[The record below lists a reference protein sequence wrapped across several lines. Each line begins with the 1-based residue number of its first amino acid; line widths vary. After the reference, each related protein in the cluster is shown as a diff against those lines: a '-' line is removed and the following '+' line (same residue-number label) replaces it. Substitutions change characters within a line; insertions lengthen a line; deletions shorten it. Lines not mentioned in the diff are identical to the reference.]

1 MNAEDFQ
8 ILYDYNA
15 WANHRTLDA
24 CAALSAEQFTRDLGS
39 SFGSVRDT
47 LAHIFL
53 VEHLWL
59 ERWHGRSLTGFSPP
73 ADFPDLAAVRARWTE
88 IERDLLDYIASLKTE
103 DVQRVMHYQ
112 TTTGTAQAQPLWQM
126 LQHMVNH
133 GSYHRGQVATLLRQL
148 GVKPAPTDLII
159 FYRERAAKPA
169 A

>member
-24 CAALSAEQFTRDLGS
+24 CAAMSAEQFTRDLGS

-47 LAHIFL
+47 LAHIVL

-59 ERWHGRSLTGFSPP
+59 ERWHGRSLAGFSPST
-73 ADFPDLAAVRARWTE
+73 DFPDLAAVRARWTE

-103 DVQRVMHYQ
+103 DVQRVMQYQ

-159 FYRERAAKPA
+159 FYRERAAKSA